1 MGDFFIQR
9 FFVRYGIINK
19 AVSKTAHYKHFMMRR
34 LFHMT
39 KGKLYGIGVGP
50 GDSKLMTVKAVEIL
64 QHADMIITPKTEK
77 KDGSV
82 AFNIASPYIPKTTEI
97 LPMVFQMN
105 LDMDAVAKQWE
116 INRKII
122 TDKLDEGKN
131 LVFLTLGDPMLY
143 STYMYIFRALEG
155 TEYQAETVPGIPAF
169 LGIASYIG
177 MPVAEWE
184 ETVLILPATASREKI
199 DKALSAADHAVIM
212 KVYKNFAY
220 IQEELRK
227 HHLIKNAVMVSRAG
241 LPDEIVQK
249 DLDSLPA
256 DYKPNYL
263 STILTKRDDL

>member
-1 MGDFFIQR
+1 ME
-9 FFVRYGIINK
+9 
-19 AVSKTAHYKHFMMRR
+19 
-34 LFHMT
+34 
-39 KGKLYGIGVGP
+39 KGKLYGIRVGP
-50 GDSKLMTVKAVEIL
+50 GDPGLMTVKAVEIL

-77 KDGSV
+77 KEGSV
-82 AFNIASPYIPKTTEI
+82 AFHIAEKYIPEGMQI

-105 LDMDAVAKQWE
+105 NNMEAVARQWE
-116 INRKII
+116 ENRRII
-122 TDKLDEGKN
+122 TEKLDEGKD

-143 STYMYIFRALEG
+143 STYMYMFRALEG
-155 TEYQAETVPGIPAF
+155 TDYEVETVPGIPAF
-169 LGIASYIG
+169 LGIASHIG

-184 ETVLILPATASREKI
+184 ETVLILPATADAEKI
-199 DKALSAADHAVIM
+199 DKALAAADHAVIM
-212 KVYKNFAY
+212 KVYKNWAY

-241 LPDEIVQK
+241 LPDESIQR

>member
-1 MGDFFIQR
+1 M
-9 FFVRYGIINK
+9 K
-19 AVSKTAHYKHFMMRR
+19 
-34 LFHMT
+34 

-64 QHADMIITPKTEK
+64 QSADMIITPKTEK

-82 AFNIASPYIPKTTEI
+82 AFHIASPYIPEKTEI

-105 LDMDAVAKQWE
+105 NDMDAVARQWTE
-116 INRKII
+116 NSRII
-122 TDKLDEGKN
+122 QEKLDEGKN

-155 TEYQAETVPGIPAF
+155 TDYEAETIPGIPAF
-169 LGIASYIG
+169 LGIASYLG

-184 ETVLILPATASREKI
+184 ETVLILPATADPEKI
-199 DKALSAADHAVIM
+199 DRALAAADHAVIM
-212 KVYKNFAY
+212 KVYKNWAY
-220 IQEELRK
+220 IQSELRK
-227 HHLIKNAVMVSRAG
+227 HGLIKNAVMVSRAG
-241 LPDEIVQK
+241 LPDEVVQR
-249 DLDSLPA
+249 DLDALPE